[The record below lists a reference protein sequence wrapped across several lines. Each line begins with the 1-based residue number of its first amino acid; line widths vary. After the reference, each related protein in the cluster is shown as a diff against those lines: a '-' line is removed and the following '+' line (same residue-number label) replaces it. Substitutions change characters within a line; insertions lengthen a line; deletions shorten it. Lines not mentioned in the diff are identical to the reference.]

1 LKALTKSTRV
11 FRRYF
16 PLIFI
21 LWILFVLYP
30 NPVDLI
36 VSIHRVLNF
45 GADPSAVEFM
55 LNDLPSDPVA
65 IEKAVLARI
74 HYRYDWEVYD
84 MPWYCPTV
92 EQVLEKGEGDCNAR
106 ALVLASILEADNISY
121 QVQASPIHIW
131 VDYAGKNETSM
142 ENAQVEYYQY
152 DPQTGKTRFQIPHI
166 AVSEVADSF
175 WRSFWEPMPDG
186 RKVLLI
192 GGLAALVATRV
203 TVRKK
208 RTS

>member
-1 LKALTKSTRV
+1 
-11 FRRYF
+11 
-16 PLIFI
+16 
-21 LWILFVLYP
+21 
-30 NPVDLI
+30 
-36 VSIHRVLNF
+36 
-45 GADPSAVEFM
+45 
-55 LNDLPSDPVA
+55 
-65 IEKAVLARI
+65 
-74 HYRYDWEVYD
+74 
-84 MPWYCPTV
+84 
-92 EQVLEKGEGDCNAR
+92 
-106 ALVLASILEADNISY
+106 LEAENISY